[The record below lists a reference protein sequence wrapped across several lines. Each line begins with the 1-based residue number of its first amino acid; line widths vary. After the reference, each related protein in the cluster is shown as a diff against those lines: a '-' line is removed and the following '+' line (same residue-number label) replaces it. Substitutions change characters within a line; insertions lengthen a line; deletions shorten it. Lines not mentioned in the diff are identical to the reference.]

1 MSKVSG
7 VIIALLVLVILG
19 GAYKFIIQG
28 SVMDGEDGR
37 TVILLDVPERLYILG
52 EMRNLLAHMQQLTA
66 AISEDDMDKVIKIS
80 ETLVGDQSDP
90 RARTNK
96 SGKRHTSGAL
106 RPEHGGTGDYEKDLE
121 TLAGE
126 TSPATEDDPAP
137 IGSSL
142 GTNGVFGRPNSS
154 GGHSIDIPAN
164 GNKPS
169 ETLHYD

>member
-80 ETLVGDQSDP
+80 ETLVGDS
-90 RARTNK
+90 
-96 SGKRHTSGAL
+96 SGKT
-106 RPEHGGTGDYEKDLE
+106 
-121 TLAGE
+121 
-126 TSPATEDDPAP
+126 PARIIAKMPL
-137 IGSSL
+137 SVKQLS
-142 GTNGVFGRPNSS
+142 
-154 GGHSIDIPAN
+154 
-164 GNKPS
+164 
-169 ETLHYD
+169 